1 LNADDFR
8 VVVPITAIKM
18 ASLFDQAAYPA
29 FLVETHQGGRDAA
42 TEKGTAE
49 N

>member
-1 LNADDFR
+1 
-8 VVVPITAIKM
+8 M

-29 FLVETHQGGRDAA
+29 FLVETHQADRNAG
-42 TEKGTAE
+42 TEKATAE